1 MECFVRR
8 GPENTGIMGNPA
20 YADCFIYTACGNFIA
35 TSKVS
40 LATRSSYFHQIF
52 IQEHNKGNVNVFMFE
67 FSHELVQLA
76 LDVTFGSEVNVTVK
90 QSGRLK
96 FLLNKLK
103 IKFEAKTTT
112 AAVQQV
118 ERPYS
123 ILGQEEE
130 RAKLQEEQRAKERA
144 KVEEEEQAKVEEEE
158 RVKVEEERLR
168 VEEERAKNKQEQQ
181 EILEEERAR
190 IEEEL
195 AKNEQQAEVEQE
207 KPPHSDHSKSS
218 LLNWTETTSD
228 IDLENICHIRITG
241 ESGEKYMCQKCKAT
255 FNYFRIAQKHW
266 HREHKDFTKFRTL
279 LIDTEFERKI
289 LEARCEE
296 ISKYI
301 VLKKPTNDANLSTE
315 LRRMHEKVFEI
326 MEKFDQVKRVDLDG
340 APTLIR
346 KKHSMLKILD
356 DIGGKIDSAIDML
369 ESQ

>member
-35 TSKVS
+35 ASKVS

-158 RVKVEEERLR
+158 TVKVEEERLR

-181 EILEEERAR
+181 EILEEEERAR

-195 AKNEQQAEVEQE
+195 AKNEQQAEDEQE
-207 KPPHSDHSKSS
+207 KQPHSDHSK
-218 LLNWTETTSD
+218 
-228 IDLENICHIRITG
+228 
-241 ESGEKYMCQKCKAT
+241 
-255 FNYFRIAQKHW
+255 
-266 HREHKDFTKFRTL
+266 
-279 LIDTEFERKI
+279 
-289 LEARCEE
+289 
-296 ISKYI
+296 
-301 VLKKPTNDANLSTE
+301 
-315 LRRMHEKVFEI
+315 
-326 MEKFDQVKRVDLDG
+326 
-340 APTLIR
+340 
-346 KKHSMLKILD
+346 
-356 DIGGKIDSAIDML
+356 
-369 ESQ
+369 

>member
-8 GPENTGIMGNPA
+8 GPENAGIMGNPA

-35 TSKVS
+35 TSKLS

-52 IQEHNKGNVNVFMFE
+52 IQEQNKGNVNVFMFE
-67 FSHELVQLA
+67 FSHEIVQLA

-103 IKFEAKTTT
+103 IKFEAITTT

-130 RAKLQEEQRAKERA
+130 RAKLQEEQRVKNKEEQA

-158 RVKVEEERLR
+158 RAK

-181 EILEEERAR
+181 EILEEEERAR
-190 IEEEL
+190 IEQEL
-195 AKNEQQAEVEQE
+195 AKNEQEQQAEVEQE
-207 KPPHSDHSKSS
+207 KQPHSDHSKSS

-228 IDLENICHIRITG
+228 INVENICHTRITG
-241 ESGEKYMCQKCKAT
+241 QKGEKYMCIKCKAT
-255 FNYFRIAQKHW
+255 SNYFRLAQKHW
-266 HREHKDFTKFRTL
+266 NREHKDFTKFRTL

-289 LEARCEE
+289 LEARCAE

-301 VLKKPTNDANLSTE
+301 VLKKPTNDANLSME
-315 LRRMHEKVFEI
+315 LRRMHEKVYEI
-326 MEKFDQVKRVDLDG
+326 MEKFDQVKRLDLDG

-346 KKHSMLKILD
+346 KKHSMLKVLD

-369 ESQ
+369 EIQ